1 MDAAGERRHLRPRA
15 PTMKQEANEQSLDNT
30 ARTEAGFENSVMA
43 GDENVIQRNLRDYVV
58 MLRERVWHIVVV
70 ALIVFLAALFY
81 TLNQTK
87 LYTAAASI
95 EILPREA
102 VVMQVQEVRDSDLR
116 GPEDL
121 NTQVKILESGAIVQR
136 VAERLS
142 PEEIKALMQPYQ
154 TGSSGD
160 PLLPGEVLA
169 LNRKV
174 APIRATRIL
183 QMIFTHPDPEMAAKM
198 ANYFV
203 EEFMNYNSRW
213 RVDESLKAVEELKIR
228 ADQQGKKVQELGNNL
243 QAYRER
249 NNMVSLDQ
257 RKDIVTEK
265 LKLVSSLATQAES
278 RLMEAQLRYKQ
289 VEECRAANGNLADL
303 TFIGTQPGVQVLLQ
317 RVASQKI
324 SVAELGQR
332 YLPKYPSMQEAMK
345 SLAQAEDELAKA
357 LDSAATSIR
366 NEYESARRSAE
377 QARADLKNQ
386 ELEELKLGRYS
397 VDYGTLENE
406 LTVNEQLLATIVSRM
421 RETTMSASIESQN
434 ARIVDRA
441 SRPQKHSSP
450 NLSLNLAIGA
460 FVGLS
465 LGMAIA
471 LVVAFLDDKLKNTFQ
486 IETVV
491 GLPLIGIVPG
501 LDKVKP
507 TERARVVLGNS
518 DPQAAEAFRSLHSN
532 IRLKCDIEHTR
543 TIGISSKN
551 QQSGAKVMLV
561 TSTTPGEGKSFVTSN
576 LALTFAA
583 HGERTIIVDCD
594 LRRPNVHR
602 SFGIPNDKGVVEYC
616 SSGASLDSLIIKN
629 HHAQL
634 DILPAGG
641 KASMPTLILGH
652 RNFDKL
658 IRELRERYDRILLDT
673 PPLAP
678 VSDAL
683 IILPHV
689 DASIFTVR
697 FNHVRTVAAKICAR
711 RLLETRIP
719 CLGAVFNGLDATV
732 GDYYYAE
739 HYGKSS
745 KDYLIADEAAVRT

>member
-1 MDAAGERRHLRPRA
+1 MNTEPNAPYASPATRTDAPE
-15 PTMKQEANEQSLDNT
+15 T
-30 ARTEAGFENSVMA
+30 SVMA
-43 GDENVIQRNLRDYVV
+43 GDENAIQRNLRDYVV
-58 MLRERVWHIVVV
+58 ILRERIWYILAVF
-70 ALIVFLAALFY
+70 LIVFLAALFY
-81 TLNQTK
+81 TLKQTK

-102 VVMQVQEVRDSDLR
+102 VVMQVQEVRDSGLR

-121 NTQVKILESGAIVQR
+121 ATQVKIMESGAIVQR
-136 VAERLS
+136 VAARLT
-142 PEEIKALMQPYQ
+142 PEESKSLMAPYLKG
-154 TGSSGD
+154 GSDD
-160 PLLPGEVLA
+160 PIGPGEILS

-174 APIRATRIL
+174 VPVRQTRLL
-183 QMIFTHPDPEMAAKM
+183 QMVYTHPDPEVAAKM

-203 EEFMNYNSRW
+203 EEFMQYNTRW

-228 ADQQGKKVQELGNNL
+228 ADQQARKVQELGNNL

-265 LKLVSSLATQAES
+265 LKMVNMAATQAES
-278 RLMEAQLRYKQ
+278 RLREAEQRLKQ
-289 VEECRAANGNLADL
+289 IEECRAAQGNLADL
-303 TFIGTQPGVQVLLQ
+303 SFIGSQPSVQTLLQ
-317 RVASQKI
+317 RVAAQKI

-332 YLPKYPSMQEAMK
+332 YLPKYPSMQEALK
-345 SLAQAEDELAKA
+345 SLAQAEDELGKA
-357 LDSAATSIR
+357 VESAAVTIR
-366 NEYESARRSAE
+366 NEHESARRAAE
-377 QARADLKNQ
+377 QAKTDLKNQ
-386 ELEELKLGRYS
+386 EMEELKLGRFS
-397 VDYGTLENE
+397 VDYGTLQNE

-421 RETTMSASIESQN
+421 RETSMSASIESQN

-450 NLSLNLAIGA
+450 NLTMNLAIGA
-460 FVGLS
+460 FAGLA

-501 LDKVKP
+501 LPKMKP
-507 TERARVVLGNS
+507 SDRAQIVLGNAN
-518 DPQAAEAFRSLHSN
+518 PQVSEAFRSLHSSL
-532 IRLKCDIEHTR
+532 RLKSEISRDR
-543 TIGISSKN
+543 AIGLGEKYWHDHSK
-551 QQSGAKVMLV
+551 VILV

-576 LALTFAA
+576 LALTYAQS
-583 HGERTIIVDCD
+583 GERTIIVDCD

-602 SFGIPNDKGVVEYC
+602 SFEIANDKGVSDYC
-616 SSGASLDSLIIKN
+616 SENLPLEKVVVKN
-629 HHAQL
+629 VRPNVDVLTAGTK
-634 DILPAGG
+634 PAI
-641 KASMPTLILGH
+641 PTLVLGH

-658 IRELRERYDRILLDT
+658 IRELRQRYDRVFIDT

-683 IILPHV
+683 IIMPHV
-689 DASIFTVR
+689 DGSIFTLR
-697 FNHVRTVAAKICAR
+697 FNHVRAVAAKVCAR
-711 RLLETRIP
+711 RLLETRVP
-719 CLGAVFNGLDATV
+719 CFGAVFNGLDSPV

-739 HYGKSS
+739 HYDRAS
-745 KDYLIADEAAVRT
+745 KDYLVSNESPART

>member
-1 MDAAGERRHLRPRA
+1 
-15 PTMKQEANEQSLDNT
+15 MKYETNDQVPDNPGQP
-30 ARTEAGFENSVMA
+30 EAGFENSVMA
-43 GDENVIQRNLRDYVV
+43 GDENAIQRNLRDYVV
-58 MLRERVWHIVVV
+58 ILRERVWYIVVV

-81 TLNQTK
+81 TLNKTK

-102 VVMQVQEVRDSDLR
+102 VVMQVQEVRDSGLR

-136 VAERLS
+136 VAARLS
-142 PEEIKALMQPYQ
+142 PEETKALLSPYQ
-154 TGSSGD
+154 TGSDSD
-160 PLLPGEVLA
+160 PIGPGEILA

-183 QMIFTHPDPEMAAKM
+183 QMVFTHPDPEVAAKM

-265 LKLVSSLATQAES
+265 LKLVSSLATQADS
-278 RLMEAQLRYKQ
+278 RLMEAELRMKQ
-289 VEECRAANGNLADL
+289 VEECRVAKGNLADL
-303 TFIGTQPGVQVLLQ
+303 TFIGAQPGVQTLVQ
-317 RVASQKI
+317 RVAAQKI

-345 SLAQAEDELAKA
+345 SLAQAEDELSKA

-386 ELEELKLGRYS
+386 EMEELKLGRFS
-397 VDYGTLENE
+397 VDYGTLQNE
-406 LTVNEQLLATIVSRM
+406 LNVNEQLLATIVSRM
-421 RETTMSASIESQN
+421 RETTMSASIESQS

-441 SRPQKHSSP
+441 SRPQVHSSP
-450 NLSLNLAIGA
+450 NLTLNLAIGA

-465 LGMAIA
+465 LGMVIA
-471 LVVAFLDDKLKNTFQ
+471 MVVAFLDDKLKNTFQ

-501 LDKVKP
+501 LDKMKP
-507 TERARVVLGNS
+507 AERSRVVLNNAN
-518 DPQAAEAFRSLHSN
+518 PQAAEAFRSLHSN
-532 IRLKCDIEHTR
+532 IRLKCDIEQTR
-543 TIGISSKN
+543 SIGLGPKYR
-551 QQSGAKVMLV
+551 QAGAKVLLV

-576 LALTFAA
+576 LALTFAE

-602 SFGIPNDKGVVEYC
+602 SFGIANDKGVVEYC
-616 SSGASLDSLIIKN
+616 SAGAGLDSLIIKN
-629 HHAQL
+629 HHPHL

-641 KASMPTLILGH
+641 RPSIPTLVLGH
-652 RNFDKL
+652 RNFEKL
-658 IRELRERYDRILLDT
+658 ICELRERYDRVLIDT

-683 IILPHV
+683 VILPYV
-689 DASIFTVR
+689 DGTIFTVR
-697 FNHVRTVAAKICAR
+697 FNHVRAIAAKICAR
-711 RLLETRIP
+711 RLLETKIP
-719 CLGAVFNGLDATV
+719 CLGAVFNGLDAVV

-739 HYGKSS
+739 HYGRSS
-745 KDYLIADEAAVRT
+745 KDYLIVNESTVRT